1 MKPVRIGYL
10 STAYHTSFIL
20 MGSDWIRKRMNTEA
34 EWRLFPTGPE
44 MIKAFARNEL
54 DIGYIGLPPAMI
66 GISKGLSIRCI
77 AGGHMEGTI
86 FTATKDFKTLDEL
99 GNVKETLMQFR
110 GKTVGTPTRGS
121 IHDVIIRSLLEN
133 CHLQEDV
140 TVRNFNWADQIL
152 EAMEDNEVDCGV
164 GTPPL
169 AVLAHHLL
177 NAKLIL
183 PPRLM
188 WPHNPSYGIVATIE
202 MIQHSPKLLE
212 SFLLLHEDACNLIR
226 TKPAE
231 AAEMT
236 AKTLGMVDRDFV
248 LEVYSVSPKYCAS
261 LSKEYV
267 NSALAFVPFLE
278 KMGYIPSSIK
288 AENVFHT
295 EFVKSIHSQP
305 PHYEDSGMLG

>member
-1 MKPVRIGYL
+1 MKNVRIGYL

-20 MGSDWIRKRMNTEA
+20 MGTDSIRKRMNTQT
-34 EWRLFPTGPE
+34 EWKLFPTGPE
-44 MIKAFARNEL
+44 MIKAFMRDEL
-54 DIGYIGLPPAMI
+54 DIGYIGLPPAMV
-66 GISKGLSIRCI
+66 GISKGLTIRCV

-86 FTATKDFKTLDEL
+86 LTANKDFKTFDEL
-99 GNVKETLMQFR
+99 GNIQETLTQFR
-110 GKTVGTPTRGS
+110 GKTIGTPTRGS

-133 CHLQEDV
+133 YHLQDNV
-140 TVRNFNWADQIL
+140 TVKNFNWADQIL

-177 NAKLIL
+177 SAKLIL

-188 WPHNPSYGIVATIE
+188 WPHNPSYGIVATMK
-202 MIQHSPKLLE
+202 MIQHSPQSLE
-212 SFLLLHEDACNLIR
+212 NFLLLHEEASNMIR

-231 AAEMT
+231 AAQVT
-236 AKTLGMVDRDFV
+236 AKTLGVVDRDFV

-261 LSKEYV
+261 LSMEYM

-278 KMGYIPSSIK
+278 KMRYISSPIK

-295 EFVKSIHSQP
+295 EFVKRIHPQP
-305 PHYEDSGMLG
+305 PHYEDAGNLG